1 MSFVQSVPC
10 QERNKTQ
17 TQTIVFRK
25 HRGILNRRDS
35 TAAESYAPSQQKTTQ
50 TCCLLTPY
58 LATEDCSG
66 RFIVS
71 LDGIAIAHQ
80 PDTNGKRDRSGAL
93 PEICSQGKR
102 LTWGKRLPSQ

>member
-1 MSFVQSVPC
+1 LVGA
-10 QERNKTQ
+10 
-17 TQTIVFRK
+17 
-25 HRGILNRRDS
+25 GILNRRDS